1 MHSAIKPG
9 PSVVAPSA
17 LLAVQNPFGQVRA
30 ALVSVGFAVDE
41 SSDPLLLA
49 ELHGEAGRVSFV
61 SLPALLACAA
71 HVAGIDRLVV
81 AVESGKVRLVGN
93 DRQAWNGFMGN
104 WQ

>member
-1 MHSAIKPG
+1 MHSTIKPV
-9 PSVVAPSA
+9 PSVAAADA
-17 LLAVQNPFGQVRA
+17 LVTMQNPFGPVRA

-41 SSDPLLLA
+41 GSDPLLLA
-49 ELHGEAGRVSFV
+49 ELHGEAGQVSFI

-81 AVESGKVRLVGN
+81 AVNSGKVRLVGN
-93 DRQAWNGFMGN
+93 DRQVWNGFMES

>member
-1 MHSAIKPG
+1 MHSTIKPV
-9 PSVVAPSA
+9 PSVAAADA
-17 LLAVQNPFGQVRA
+17 LVTMQKAFGQVRA
-30 ALVSVGFAVDE
+30 ALVSVGFAVDG
-41 SSDPLLLA
+41 SADPFLLA
-49 ELHGEAGRVSFV
+49 ELHDEAGQVSFV

-93 DRQAWNGFMGN
+93 DRQAWNGFMGS